1 MPTRKA
7 TKGMTERI
15 QQEQKPGKIGQR
27 LPFWLRR
34 FDLVKAE
41 LKTVRYPRTAAEG
54 FRQCAM
60 LSETARR
67 WFLDSIRQEHP
78 GWNEEQI
85 EQERRLILARFSAAQ
100 TRWIAKWKKERDRYF
115 RG

>member
-1 MPTRKA
+1 M
-7 TKGMTERI
+7 
-15 QQEQKPGKIGQR
+15 GKRPKQPP
-27 LPFWLRR
+27 LWLRR
-34 FDLVKAE
+34 LDLVKAE
-41 LKTVRYPRTAAEG
+41 LKTVRFPRTAEEG

-78 GWNEEQI
+78 GWSQEQI
-85 EQERRLILARFSAAQ
+85 EHERRLILARFSAIE

-115 RG
+115 RD

>member
-1 MPTRKA
+1 MN
-7 TKGMTERI
+7 EV
-15 QQEQKPGKIGQR
+15 QQREEQKNKAQR
-27 LPFWLRR
+27 PKQPPIWLRR
-34 FDLVKAE
+34 LDLVKAE
-41 LKTVRYPRTAAEG
+41 MKTVRFPKTAAEG

-78 GWNEEQI
+78 GWSEEQI
-85 EQERRLILARFSAAQ
+85 EHERRLILARFSAAE
-100 TRWIAKWKKERDRYF
+100 TRWIARWKEERDRYF